1 MKKRKIIVTVVSLIL
16 VCTMVTT
23 CVVALLTNTS
33 SVEDETHSQTNE
45 TTDTTNMENS
55 PTEETEDIV
64 VPPIEESTEK
74 PPVDKPL
81 LDVGD
86 MVSDPN
92 PSVVDSKIE
101 YGTKEVEN
109 NAE

>member
-1 MKKRKIIVTVVSLIL
+1 MKKRKIIVTVVSLIM
-16 VCTMVTT
+16 VCTMVAT
-23 CVVALLTNTS
+23 CVVALLTNTLP
-33 SVEDETHSQTNE
+33 VEDETQGQTNAI
-45 TTDTTNMENS
+45 TDTTNTGNS
-55 PTEETEDIV
+55 STEGTEDIV

-101 YGTKEVEN
+101 YGTKEAEN

>member
-1 MKKRKIIVTVVSLIL
+1 
-16 VCTMVTT
+16 MVTT

-92 PSVVDSKIE
+92 PSVVDRKIE